1 MPIAQEIIDSVATV
15 NFKSGAEIPATVAQ
29 GLMDFIA
36 SNHKN
41 QVGSFTQAA
50 ANMNSTNNL
59 LMARIGR
66 NLVEETPMESA
77 MQLGLAGH
85 SQHYAAASGQGLDV
99 SQLNT
104 TLAMIQATLQS
115 LGKTGV

>member
-1 MPIAQEIIDSVATV
+1 
-15 NFKSGAEIPATVAQ
+15 
-29 GLMDFIA
+29 MDFIA

-66 NLVEETPMESA
+66 NLVEDTPMEAA

-85 SQHYAAASGQGLDV
+85 SQHYAAASGQGIDV

-104 TLAMIQATLQS
+104 TIATLQATLQ
-115 LGKTGV
+115 GMAKG

>member
-29 GLMDFIA
+29 GMMDFVA

-41 QVGSFTQAA
+41 QIGSFTQVA
-50 ANMNSTNNL
+50 ANMNSTNSL
-59 LMARIGR
+59 LMARVGR
-66 NLVEETPMESA
+66 NLVEDTMSESA
-77 MQLGLAGH
+77 MQLPMVGH
-85 SQHYAAASGQGLDV
+85 SQHYASASGQGLDV

-115 LGKTGV
+115 LGKTS